1 MLAIFKR
8 EFKSLFWNITG
19 WLFIGITLALFG
31 LYFFVYNLSYGYPYI
46 SYSLSAIAFLFMVTV
61 PILTMRVL
69 AEEKHAK
76 TDQLLLTAP
85 VSVGKIVLGKFLALA
100 LVYTICIGV
109 ICVAPL
115 VLMIFGDVPLA
126 ETYVGILG
134 FWLYGLATIAIGT
147 FVSSLTESQVISA
160 VVSFGLIFVGY
171 MMSSICSVI
180 SSSGNLLT
188 KILGCYDL
196 YTPLD
201 DFFNGTLSIT
211 GIVYYLSVIALALFL
226 TEQMIQ
232 KRRWTISR
240 NMISTSVFSTS
251 MIVIVVALTVVVNLI
266 ASALPETYTQI
277 DATSQKLY
285 SITEDTEKYLD
296 TLKDDVT
303 LYVMVNKNSKDD
315 NVDRTL
321 QKYASASKHVKV
333 KYVDPNVSPTFA
345 SKYTDSDV
353 TSNSIIVVCGDRS
366 KVIDYNSDI
375 YEYSYDSSYNYS
387 VTGYDCE
394 GQVTAAIQYV
404 TSESTTNVYELTGH
418 DESTLSGDF
427 SEVFQKRFM
436 NVESL
441 NLLTVD
447 AIPEDCQALFITAPQ
462 SDLSED
468 DLTKL
473 SQYLGNGGKI
483 YLSIDYSKWNE
494 LTNFKKL
501 LSDNNIKTTESYLVE
516 TDRSYYYPNNPLWLL
531 PNVENTE
538 VSSSVAGMTQVMA
551 PCSVG
556 FTFTGEDDSNVTS
569 FMTTSANATAKTAAN
584 TQKFYEKFAG
594 NDQATDTEI
603 INALTSVQDGDSQGQ
618 YSLGMLV
625 TNANG
630 GELCVL
636 GSAMM
641 CTDGKNQYVSG
652 RNATLFNGIVNALV
666 TTDDGSS
673 DNAVVIAAKDYT
685 VSNLTVSA
693 NAMLVYGILWGIFMP
708 IALIIIGIIVWAR
721 RRKR

>member
-85 VSVGKIVLGKFLALA
+85 ISVGKIVLGKFLALA

-115 VLMIFGDVPLA
+115 VLMIFGEVPLA

-201 DFFNGTLSIT
+201 DFFNGTLSVI

-240 NMISTSVFSTS
+240 NMISTSVFSTG
-251 MIVIVVALTVVVNLI
+251 MIAIVVALTVVVNLI

-333 KYVDPNVSPTFA
+333 KYVDPNDSPAFA

-436 NVESL
+436 NVGSL
-441 NLLTVD
+441 SLLTVD
-447 AIPEDCQALFITAPQ
+447 AIPEDCQAIFITAPQ

-468 DLTKL
+468 DLSKL

-483 YLSIDYSKWNE
+483 YLSIDYSKWND

-501 LSDNNIKTTESYLVE
+501 LSDNSIETTESLLAE
-516 TDRSYYYPNNPLWLL
+516 TDRSYYYQSPFYLL

-538 VSSSVAGMTQVMA
+538 VSSSVAGMTQVFV
-551 PCSVG
+551 PYSVG
-556 FTFTGEDDSNVTS
+556 LTYTGEDDSNVTS
-569 FMTTSANATAKTAAN
+569 FMTTSDTTIAKAAAN
-584 TQKFYEKFAG
+584 IAAVQS
-594 NDQATDTEI
+594 QADAANI
-603 INALTSVQDGDSQGQ
+603 ASVQDGDTQGQ
-618 YSLGMLV
+618 YSLGMMV
-625 TNANG
+625 TNENG

-641 CTDGKNQYVSG
+641 CTDSANQIVSG
-652 RNATLFNGIVNALV
+652 HNATLFNGIVNALV
-666 TTDDGSS
+666 TTDDENS

-708 IALIIIGIIVWAR
+708 IVLIIIGIIVWAR

>member
-85 VSVGKIVLGKFLALA
+85 ISVGKIVLGKFLALA

-115 VLMIFGDVPLA
+115 VLMIFGEVPLA

-201 DFFNGTLSIT
+201 DFFNGTLSVT

-240 NMISTSVFSTS
+240 NMISTSVFSTG
-251 MIVIVVALTVVVNLI
+251 MIAIVVALTVVVNLI

-285 SITEDTEKYLD
+285 SITKDTEKYLD

-436 NVESL
+436 NVGSL
-441 NLLTVD
+441 SLLTVD

-468 DLTKL
+468 DLSKL

-483 YLSIDYSKWNE
+483 YLSIDYSKWND

-501 LSDNNIKTTESYLVE
+501 LSDNSIETTESLLAE
-516 TDRSYYYPNNPLWLL
+516 TDRSYYYQSPFYLL

-538 VSSSVAGMTQVMA
+538 VSSSVAGMTQVFV
-551 PCSVG
+551 PYSVG
-556 FTFTGEDDSNVTS
+556 LTYTGEDDSNVTS
-569 FMTTSANATAKTAAN
+569 FMTTSDTTIAKAAAN
-584 TQKFYEKFAG
+584 IAAVQS
-594 NDQATDTEI
+594 QADAANI
-603 INALTSVQDGDSQGQ
+603 ASVQDGDTQGQ
-618 YSLGMLV
+618 YSLGMMV
-625 TNANG
+625 TNENG

-641 CTDGKNQYVSG
+641 CTDSANQIVSG
-652 RNATLFNGIVNALV
+652 HNATLFNGIVNALV
-666 TTDDGSS
+666 TTDDENS

-708 IALIIIGIIVWAR
+708 IVLIIIGIIVWAR

>member
-85 VSVGKIVLGKFLALA
+85 ISVGKIVLGKFLALA

-115 VLMIFGDVPLA
+115 VLMIFGEVPLA

-201 DFFNGTLSIT
+201 DFFNGTLSVT

-240 NMISTSVFSTS
+240 NMISTSVFSTG
-251 MIVIVVALTVVVNLI
+251 MIAIVVALTVVVNLI

-436 NVESL
+436 NVGSL
-441 NLLTVD
+441 SLLTVD
-447 AIPEDCQALFITAPQ
+447 AIPEDCQAIFITAPQ

-468 DLTKL
+468 DLSKL

-483 YLSIDYSKWNE
+483 YLSIDYSKWND

-501 LSDNNIKTTESYLVE
+501 LSDNNIETTESLLAE
-516 TDRSYYYPNNPLWLL
+516 TDRSYYYQSPFYLL

-538 VSSSVAGMTQVMA
+538 VSSSVAGMTQVFV
-551 PCSVG
+551 PYSVG
-556 FTFTGEDDSNVTS
+556 LTYTGEDDSNVTS
-569 FMTTSANATAKTAAN
+569 FMTTSDTTIAKAAAN
-584 TQKFYEKFAG
+584 IAAVQS
-594 NDQATDTEI
+594 QADAANI
-603 INALTSVQDGDSQGQ
+603 ASAQDGDTQGQ
-618 YSLGMLV
+618 YSLGIMV
-625 TNANG
+625 TNENG

-641 CTDGKNQYVSG
+641 CTDSANQIVSG
-652 RNATLFNGIVNALV
+652 HNATLFNGIVNALV
-666 TTDDGSS
+666 TTDDGNS

-708 IALIIIGIIVWAR
+708 IVLIIIGIIVWAR
-721 RRKR
+721 RRQR

>member
-76 TDQLLLTAP
+76 TAP
-85 VSVGKIVLGKFLALA
+85 ISVGKIVLGKFLALA

-115 VLMIFGDVPLA
+115 VLMIFGEVPLA

-201 DFFNGTLSIT
+201 DFFNGTLSVT

-240 NMISTSVFSTS
+240 NMISTSVFSTG
-251 MIVIVVALTVVVNLI
+251 MIAIVVTLTVVVNLI

-436 NVESL
+436 NVGSL
-441 NLLTVD
+441 SLLTVD
-447 AIPEDCQALFITAPQ
+447 AIPEDCQAIFITAPQ

-468 DLTKL
+468 DLSKL

-483 YLSIDYSKWNE
+483 YLSIDYSKWN

-501 LSDNNIKTTESYLVE
+501 LSDNSIETTESLLAE
-516 TDRSYYYPNNPLWLL
+516 TDRSYYYQSPFYLL

-538 VSSSVAGMTQVMA
+538 VSSSVAGMTQVFV
-551 PCSVG
+551 PYSVG
-556 FTFTGEDDSNVTS
+556 LTYTGEDDSNVTS
-569 FMTTSANATAKTAAN
+569 FMTTSDTTIAKAAAN
-584 TQKFYEKFAG
+584 IAAVQS
-594 NDQATDTEI
+594 QADAANI
-603 INALTSVQDGDSQGQ
+603 ASVQDGDTQGQ
-618 YSLGMLV
+618 YSLGMMV
-625 TNANG
+625 TNENG

-641 CTDGKNQYVSG
+641 CTDSANQIVSG
-652 RNATLFNGIVNALV
+652 HNATLFNGIVNALV
-666 TTDDGSS
+666 TTDDENS

>member
-85 VSVGKIVLGKFLALA
+85 ISVGKIVLGKFLALA

-115 VLMIFGDVPLA
+115 VLMIFGEVPLA

-201 DFFNGTLSIT
+201 DFFNGTLSVT

-240 NMISTSVFSTS
+240 NMISTSVFSTG
-251 MIVIVVALTVVVNLI
+251 MIAIVVALTVVVNLI

-345 SKYTDSDV
+345 SKYTDNDV

-436 NVESL
+436 NVGSL
-441 NLLTVD
+441 SLLTVD
-447 AIPEDCQALFITAPQ
+447 AIPEDCQAIFITAPQ

-468 DLTKL
+468 DLSKL

-483 YLSIDYSKWNE
+483 YLSIDYSKWND

-501 LSDNNIKTTESYLVE
+501 LSDNNIETTESLLAE
-516 TDRSYYYPNNPLWLL
+516 TDRSYYYQSPFYLL

-538 VSSSVAGMTQVMA
+538 VSSSVAGMTQVFV
-551 PCSVG
+551 PYSVG
-556 FTFTGEDDSNVTS
+556 LTYTGEDDSNVTS
-569 FMTTSANATAKTAAN
+569 FMTTSDTTIAKAAAN
-584 TQKFYEKFAG
+584 IAAVQS
-594 NDQATDTEI
+594 QADAANI
-603 INALTSVQDGDSQGQ
+603 ASAQDGDTQGQ
-618 YSLGMLV
+618 YSLGMMV
-625 TNANG
+625 TNENG

-641 CTDGKNQYVSG
+641 CTDSANQIVSG
-652 RNATLFNGIVNALV
+652 HNATLFNGIVNALV
-666 TTDDGSS
+666 TTDDGNS

>member
-85 VSVGKIVLGKFLALA
+85 ISVGKIVLGKFLALA

-115 VLMIFGDVPLA
+115 VLMIFGEVPLA

-201 DFFNGTLSIT
+201 DFFNGTLSVT

-240 NMISTSVFSTS
+240 NMISTSVFSTG
-251 MIVIVVALTVVVNLI
+251 MIAIVVALTVVVNLI

-436 NVESL
+436 NVGSL
-441 NLLTVD
+441 SLLTVD
-447 AIPEDCQALFITAPQ
+447 AIPEDCQAIFITAPQ

-468 DLTKL
+468 DLSKL

-483 YLSIDYSKWNE
+483 YLSIDYSKWND

-501 LSDNNIKTTESYLVE
+501 LSDNNIETTESLLAE
-516 TDRSYYYPNNPLWLL
+516 TDRSYYYQSPFYLL
-531 PNVENTE
+531 PNVKNTE
-538 VSSSVAGMTQVMA
+538 VSSSVAGMTQVFV
-551 PCSVG
+551 PYSVG
-556 FTFTGEDDSNVTS
+556 LTYTGEDDSNVTS
-569 FMTTSANATAKTAAN
+569 FMTTSDTTIAKAAAN
-584 TQKFYEKFAG
+584 IAAVQS
-594 NDQATDTEI
+594 QADAANI
-603 INALTSVQDGDSQGQ
+603 ASAQDGDTQGQ
-618 YSLGMLV
+618 YSLGIMV
-625 TNANG
+625 TNENG

-641 CTDGKNQYVSG
+641 CTDSANQIVSG
-652 RNATLFNGIVNALV
+652 HNATLFNGIVNALV
-666 TTDDGSS
+666 TTDDGNS

-708 IALIIIGIIVWAR
+708 IVLIIIGIIVWAR

>member
-85 VSVGKIVLGKFLALA
+85 ISVGKIVLGKFLALA

-115 VLMIFGDVPLA
+115 VLMIFGEVPLA

-201 DFFNGTLSIT
+201 DFFNGTLSVT

-240 NMISTSVFSTS
+240 NMISTSVFSTG
-251 MIVIVVALTVVVNLI
+251 MIAIVVALTVVVNLI

-285 SITEDTEKYLD
+285 SITKDTEKYLD

-345 SKYTDSDV
+345 SKYTDNDV

-436 NVESL
+436 NVGSL
-441 NLLTVD
+441 SLLTVD
-447 AIPEDCQALFITAPQ
+447 AIPEDCQAIFITAPQ

-468 DLTKL
+468 DLSKL

-483 YLSIDYSKWNE
+483 YLSIDYSKWND

-501 LSDNNIKTTESYLVE
+501 LSDNNIETTESLLAE
-516 TDRSYYYPNNPLWLL
+516 TDRSYYYQSPFYLL

-538 VSSSVAGMTQVMA
+538 VSSSVAGMTQVFV
-551 PCSVG
+551 PYSVG
-556 FTFTGEDDSNVTS
+556 ITYTGEDDSNVTS
-569 FMTTSANATAKTAAN
+569 FMTTSDTTIAKAAAN
-584 TQKFYEKFAG
+584 IAAVQS
-594 NDQATDTEI
+594 QADAANI
-603 INALTSVQDGDSQGQ
+603 ASVQDGDTQGQ
-618 YSLGMLV
+618 YSLGMMV
-625 TNANG
+625 TNENG

-641 CTDGKNQYVSG
+641 CTDSANQIVSG
-652 RNATLFNGIVNALV
+652 HNATLFNGIVNALV
-666 TTDDGSS
+666 TTDDENS

-708 IALIIIGIIVWAR
+708 IVLIIIGIIVWAR

>member
-85 VSVGKIVLGKFLALA
+85 ISVGKIVLGKFLALA

-115 VLMIFGDVPLA
+115 VLMIFGEVPLA

-134 FWLYGLATIAIGT
+134 FWRGGLATIAIGT

-201 DFFNGTLSIT
+201 DFFNGTLSVT

-240 NMISTSVFSTS
+240 NMISTSVFSTG
-251 MIVIVVALTVVVNLI
+251 MIAIVVALTVVVNLI

-436 NVESL
+436 NVGSL
-441 NLLTVD
+441 SLLTVD
-447 AIPEDCQALFITAPQ
+447 AIPEDCQAIFITAPQ

-468 DLTKL
+468 DLSKL

-483 YLSIDYSKWNE
+483 YLSIDYSKWND

-501 LSDNNIKTTESYLVE
+501 LSDNNIETTESLLAE
-516 TDRSYYYPNNPLWLL
+516 TDRSYYYQSPFYLL

-538 VSSSVAGMTQVMA
+538 VSSSVAGMTQVFV
-551 PCSVG
+551 PYSVG
-556 FTFTGEDDSNVTS
+556 LTYTGEDDSNVTS
-569 FMTTSANATAKTAAN
+569 FMTTSDTTIAKAAAN
-584 TQKFYEKFAG
+584 IAAVQS
-594 NDQATDTEI
+594 QADAANI
-603 INALTSVQDGDSQGQ
+603 ASAQDGDTQGQ
-618 YSLGMLV
+618 YSLGIMV
-625 TNANG
+625 TNENG

-641 CTDGKNQYVSG
+641 CTDSANQIVSG
-652 RNATLFNGIVNALV
+652 HNATLFNGIVNALV
-666 TTDDGSS
+666 TTDDGNS

-708 IALIIIGIIVWAR
+708 IVLIIIGIIVWAR

>member
-85 VSVGKIVLGKFLALA
+85 ISVGKIVLGKFLALA

-115 VLMIFGDVPLA
+115 VLMIFGEVPLA

-201 DFFNGTLSIT
+201 DFFNGTLSVT

-240 NMISTSVFSTS
+240 NMISTSVFSTG
-251 MIVIVVALTVVVNLI
+251 MIAIVVALTVVVNLI

-285 SITEDTEKYLD
+285 SITKDTEKYLD

-345 SKYTDSDV
+345 SKYTDNDV

-441 NLLTVD
+441 SLLTVD
-447 AIPEDCQALFITAPQ
+447 AIPEDCQAIFITAPQ

-483 YLSIDYSKWNE
+483 YLSIDYSKWND

-501 LSDNNIKTTESYLVE
+501 LSDNNIETTESLLAE
-516 TDRSYYYPNNPLWLL
+516 TDRSYYYQSPFYLL

-538 VSSSVAGMTQVMA
+538 VSSSVAGMTQVFV
-551 PCSVG
+551 PYSVG
-556 FTFTGEDDSNVTS
+556 LTFTGEDDSNVTS
-569 FMTTSANATAKTAAN
+569 FMTTSDTTIAKAAAN
-584 TQKFYEKFAG
+584 IAAVQS
-594 NDQATDTEI
+594 QADAANI
-603 INALTSVQDGDSQGQ
+603 ASVQDGDTQGQ
-618 YSLGMLV
+618 YSLGIMV
-625 TNANG
+625 TNENG

-641 CTDGKNQYVSG
+641 CTDSANQIVSG
-652 RNATLFNGIVNALV
+652 HNATLFNGIVNALV
-666 TTDDGSS
+666 TTNDGSS

-708 IALIIIGIIVWAR
+708 IALIIVGIIVWAR

>member
-85 VSVGKIVLGKFLALA
+85 ISVGKIVLGKFLALA

-109 ICVAPL
+109 ICVSPL

-201 DFFNGTLSIT
+201 DFFNGTLSVT

-240 NMISTSVFSTS
+240 NMISTSVFSTG
-251 MIVIVVALTVVVNLI
+251 MIAIVVALTVVVNLI

-436 NVESL
+436 NVGSL
-441 NLLTVD
+441 SLLTVD

-468 DLTKL
+468 DLSKL

-483 YLSIDYSKWNE
+483 YLSIDYSKWND

-501 LSDNNIKTTESYLVE
+501 LSDNNIETTESLLAE
-516 TDRSYYYPNNPLWLL
+516 TDRSYYYQSPFYLL

-538 VSSSVAGMTQVMA
+538 VSSSVAGMTQVFV
-551 PCSVG
+551 PYSVG
-556 FTFTGEDDSNVTS
+556 LTYTGEDDSNVTS
-569 FMTTSANATAKTAAN
+569 FMTTSDTTIAKAAAN
-584 TQKFYEKFAG
+584 IAAVQS
-594 NDQATDTEI
+594 QADAANI
-603 INALTSVQDGDSQGQ
+603 ASVQDGDTQGQ
-618 YSLGMLV
+618 YSLGMMV
-625 TNANG
+625 TNENG

-641 CTDGKNQYVSG
+641 CTDSANQIVSG
-652 RNATLFNGIVNALV
+652 HNATLFNGIVNALV
-666 TTDDGSS
+666 TTDDENS

-708 IALIIIGIIVWAR
+708 IVLIIIGIIVWAR

>member
-85 VSVGKIVLGKFLALA
+85 ISVGKIVLGKFLALA

-115 VLMIFGDVPLA
+115 VLMIFGEVPLA

-201 DFFNGTLSIT
+201 DFFNGTLSVT

-240 NMISTSVFSTS
+240 NMISTSVFSTG
-251 MIVIVVALTVVVNLI
+251 MIAIVVTLTVAVNLI

-436 NVESL
+436 NVGSL
-441 NLLTVD
+441 SLLTVD
-447 AIPEDCQALFITAPQ
+447 AIPEDCQAIFITAPQ

-468 DLTKL
+468 DLSKL

-483 YLSIDYSKWNE
+483 YLSIDYSKWND

-501 LSDNNIKTTESYLVE
+501 LSDNSIETTESLLAE
-516 TDRSYYYPNNPLWLL
+516 TDRSYYYQSPFYLL

-538 VSSSVAGMTQVMA
+538 VSSSVAGMTQVFV
-551 PCSVG
+551 PYSVG
-556 FTFTGEDDSNVTS
+556 LTYTGEDDSNVTS
-569 FMTTSANATAKTAAN
+569 FMTTSDTTIAKAAAN
-584 TQKFYEKFAG
+584 IAAVQS
-594 NDQATDTEI
+594 QADAANI
-603 INALTSVQDGDSQGQ
+603 ASVQDGDTQGQ
-618 YSLGMLV
+618 YSLGMMV
-625 TNANG
+625 TNENG

-641 CTDGKNQYVSG
+641 CTDSANQIVSG
-652 RNATLFNGIVNALV
+652 HNATLFNGIVNALV
-666 TTDDGSS
+666 TTDDENS

>member
-46 SYSLSAIAFLFMVTV
+46 SYSLSVIAFLFMVTV

-85 VSVGKIVLGKFLALA
+85 ISVGKIVLGKFLALA

-115 VLMIFGDVPLA
+115 VLMIFGEVPLA

-201 DFFNGTLSIT
+201 DFFNGTLSVT

-240 NMISTSVFSTS
+240 NMISTSVFSTG
-251 MIVIVVALTVVVNLI
+251 MIAIVVALTVVVNLI

-345 SKYTDSDV
+345 SKYTDNDV

-436 NVESL
+436 NVGSL
-441 NLLTVD
+441 SLLTVD
-447 AIPEDCQALFITAPQ
+447 AIPEDCQAIFITAPQ

-468 DLTKL
+468 DLSKL

-483 YLSIDYSKWNE
+483 YLSIDYSKWND

-501 LSDNNIKTTESYLVE
+501 LSDNNIETTESLLAE
-516 TDRSYYYPNNPLWLL
+516 TDRSYYYQSPFYLL

-538 VSSSVAGMTQVMA
+538 VSSSVAGMTQVFV
-551 PCSVG
+551 PYSVG
-556 FTFTGEDDSNVTS
+556 LTYTGEDDSNVTS
-569 FMTTSANATAKTAAN
+569 FMTTSDTTIAKAAAN
-584 TQKFYEKFAG
+584 IAAVQS
-594 NDQATDTEI
+594 QADATNI
-603 INALTSVQDGDSQGQ
+603 ASAQDGDTQGQ
-618 YSLGMLV
+618 YSLGIMV
-625 TNANG
+625 TNENG

-641 CTDGKNQYVSG
+641 CTDSANQIVSG
-652 RNATLFNGIVNALV
+652 HNATLFNGIVNALV
-666 TTDDGSS
+666 TTDDENS

-708 IALIIIGIIVWAR
+708 IVLIIIGIIVWAR

>member
-76 TDQLLLTAP
+76 IDQLLLTAP
-85 VSVGKIVLGKFLALA
+85 ISVGKIVLGKFLALA

-115 VLMIFGDVPLA
+115 VLMIFGEVPLA

-201 DFFNGTLSIT
+201 DFFNGTLSVT

-240 NMISTSVFSTS
+240 NMISTSVFSTG
-251 MIVIVVALTVVVNLI
+251 MIAIVVALTVVVNLI

-436 NVESL
+436 NVGSL
-441 NLLTVD
+441 SLLTVD

-468 DLTKL
+468 DLSKL

-483 YLSIDYSKWNE
+483 YLSIDYSKWND

-501 LSDNNIKTTESYLVE
+501 LSDNSIETTESLLAE
-516 TDRSYYYPNNPLWLL
+516 TDRSYYYQSPFYLL

-538 VSSSVAGMTQVMA
+538 VSSSVAGMTQVFV
-551 PCSVG
+551 PYSVG
-556 FTFTGEDDSNVTS
+556 LTYTGEDDSNVTS
-569 FMTTSANATAKTAAN
+569 FMTTSDTTIAKAAAN
-584 TQKFYEKFAG
+584 IAAVQS
-594 NDQATDTEI
+594 QADASNI
-603 INALTSVQDGDSQGQ
+603 ASVQDGDTQGQ
-618 YSLGMLV
+618 YSLGMMV
-625 TNANG
+625 TNENG

-641 CTDGKNQYVSG
+641 CTDSANQIVSG
-652 RNATLFNGIVNALV
+652 HNATLFNGIVNALV
-666 TTDDGSS
+666 TTDDGNS

>member
-85 VSVGKIVLGKFLALA
+85 ISVGKIVLGKFLALA

-115 VLMIFGDVPLA
+115 VLMIFGEVPLA

-201 DFFNGTLSIT
+201 DFFNGTLSVT

-240 NMISTSVFSTS
+240 NMISTSVFSTG
-251 MIVIVVALTVVVNLI
+251 MIAIVVALTVVVNLI

-345 SKYTDSDV
+345 SKYTDNDV

-436 NVESL
+436 NVGSL
-441 NLLTVD
+441 SLLTVD
-447 AIPEDCQALFITAPQ
+447 AIPEDCQAIFITAPQ

-468 DLTKL
+468 DLSKL

-483 YLSIDYSKWNE
+483 YLSIDYSKWND

-501 LSDNNIKTTESYLVE
+501 LSDNNIETTESLLAE
-516 TDRSYYYPNNPLWLL
+516 TDRSYYYQSPFYLL

-538 VSSSVAGMTQVMA
+538 VSSSVAGMTQVFV
-551 PCSVG
+551 PYSVG
-556 FTFTGEDDSNVTS
+556 LTYTGEDDSNVTS
-569 FMTTSANATAKTAAN
+569 FMTTSDTTIAKAAAN
-584 TQKFYEKFAG
+584 IAAVQS
-594 NDQATDTEI
+594 QADAANI
-603 INALTSVQDGDSQGQ
+603 ASAQDGDTQGQ
-618 YSLGMLV
+618 YSLGIMV
-625 TNANG
+625 TNENG

-641 CTDGKNQYVSG
+641 CTDSANQIVSG
-652 RNATLFNGIVNALV
+652 HNATLFNGIVNALV
-666 TTDDGSS
+666 TTDDGNS

>member
-85 VSVGKIVLGKFLALA
+85 ISVGKIVLGKFLALA

-109 ICVAPL
+109 ICVSPL

-201 DFFNGTLSIT
+201 DFFNGTLSVT

-240 NMISTSVFSTS
+240 NMISTSVFSTG
-251 MIVIVVALTVVVNLI
+251 MIAIVVALTVVVNLI

-345 SKYTDSDV
+345 SKYTDNDV

-436 NVESL
+436 NVGSL
-441 NLLTVD
+441 SLLTVD
-447 AIPEDCQALFITAPQ
+447 AIPEDCQAIFITAPQ

-468 DLTKL
+468 DLSKL

-483 YLSIDYSKWNE
+483 YLSIDYSKWND

-501 LSDNNIKTTESYLVE
+501 LSDNNIETTESLLAE
-516 TDRSYYYPNNPLWLL
+516 TDRSYYYQSPFYLL

-538 VSSSVAGMTQVMA
+538 VSSSVAGMTQVFV
-551 PCSVG
+551 PYSVG
-556 FTFTGEDDSNVTS
+556 LTYTGEDDSNVTS
-569 FMTTSANATAKTAAN
+569 FMTTSDTTIAKAAAN
-584 TQKFYEKFAG
+584 IAAVQS
-594 NDQATDTEI
+594 QADAANI
-603 INALTSVQDGDSQGQ
+603 ASAQDGDTQGQ
-618 YSLGMLV
+618 YSLGMMV
-625 TNANG
+625 TNENG

-641 CTDGKNQYVSG
+641 CTDSANQIVSG
-652 RNATLFNGIVNALV
+652 HNATLFNGIVNALV
-666 TTDDGSS
+666 TTDDGNS

>member
-85 VSVGKIVLGKFLALA
+85 ISVGKIVLGKFLALA

-115 VLMIFGDVPLA
+115 VLMIFGEVPLA

-201 DFFNGTLSIT
+201 DFFNGTLSVT

-240 NMISTSVFSTS
+240 NMISTSVFSTG
-251 MIVIVVALTVVVNLI
+251 MIAIVVALTVVVNLI

-285 SITEDTEKYLD
+285 SITKDTEKYLD

-345 SKYTDSDV
+345 SKYTDNDV

-436 NVESL
+436 NVGSL
-441 NLLTVD
+441 SLLTVD
-447 AIPEDCQALFITAPQ
+447 AIPEDCQAIFITAPQ

-468 DLTKL
+468 DLSKL

-483 YLSIDYSKWNE
+483 YLSIDYSKWND

-501 LSDNNIKTTESYLVE
+501 LSDNNIETTESLLAE
-516 TDRSYYYPNNPLWLL
+516 TDRSYYYQSPFYLL

-538 VSSSVAGMTQVMA
+538 VSSSVAGMTQVFV
-551 PCSVG
+551 PYSVG
-556 FTFTGEDDSNVTS
+556 LTYTGEDDSNVTS
-569 FMTTSANATAKTAAN
+569 FMTTSDTTIAKAAAN
-584 TQKFYEKFAG
+584 IAAVQS
-594 NDQATDTEI
+594 QADAANI
-603 INALTSVQDGDSQGQ
+603 ASAQDGDTQGQ
-618 YSLGMLV
+618 YSLGIMV
-625 TNANG
+625 TNENG

-641 CTDGKNQYVSG
+641 CTDSANQIVSG
-652 RNATLFNGIVNALV
+652 HNATLFNGIVNALV
-666 TTDDGSS
+666 TTDDENS

-708 IALIIIGIIVWAR
+708 IVLIIIGIIVWAR

>member
-46 SYSLSAIAFLFMVTV
+46 AYSLSAIAFLFMVTV

-76 TDQLLLTAP
+76 IDQLLLTAP
-85 VSVGKIVLGKFLALA
+85 ISVGKIVLGKFLALA

-115 VLMIFGDVPLA
+115 VLMIFGEVPLA

-201 DFFNGTLSIT
+201 DFFNGTLSVT

-240 NMISTSVFSTS
+240 NMISTSVFSTG
-251 MIVIVVALTVVVNLI
+251 MIAIVVALTVVVNLI

-285 SITEDTEKYLD
+285 SITKDTEKYLD

-345 SKYTDSDV
+345 SKYTDNDV

-436 NVESL
+436 NVGSL
-441 NLLTVD
+441 SLLTVD
-447 AIPEDCQALFITAPQ
+447 AIPEDCQAIFITAPQ

-468 DLTKL
+468 DLSKL

-483 YLSIDYSKWNE
+483 YLSIDYSKWND

-501 LSDNNIKTTESYLVE
+501 LSDNNIETTESLLAE
-516 TDRSYYYPNNPLWLL
+516 TDRSYYYQSPFYLL

-538 VSSSVAGMTQVMA
+538 VSSSVAGMTQVFV
-551 PCSVG
+551 PYSVG
-556 FTFTGEDDSNVTS
+556 LTYTGEDDSNVTS
-569 FMTTSANATAKTAAN
+569 FMTTSDTTIAKAAAN
-584 TQKFYEKFAG
+584 IAAVQS
-594 NDQATDTEI
+594 QADAANI
-603 INALTSVQDGDSQGQ
+603 ASAQDGDTQGQ
-618 YSLGMLV
+618 YSLGMMV
-625 TNANG
+625 TNENG

-641 CTDGKNQYVSG
+641 CTDSANQIVSG
-652 RNATLFNGIVNALV
+652 HNATLFNGIVNALV
-666 TTDDGSS
+666 TTDDGNS

>member
-85 VSVGKIVLGKFLALA
+85 ISVGKIVLGKFLALA

-115 VLMIFGDVPLA
+115 VLMIFGEVPLA

-171 MMSSICSVI
+171 MMSSICKQLI

-201 DFFNGTLSIT
+201 DFFNGTLSVT

-240 NMISTSVFSTS
+240 NMISTSVFSTG
-251 MIVIVVALTVVVNLI
+251 MIAIVVALTVVVNLI

-285 SITEDTEKYLD
+285 SITKDTEKYLD

-436 NVESL
+436 NVGSL
-441 NLLTVD
+441 SLLTVD
-447 AIPEDCQALFITAPQ
+447 AIPEDCQAIFITAPQ

-468 DLTKL
+468 DLSKL

-483 YLSIDYSKWNE
+483 YLSIDYSKWND

-501 LSDNNIKTTESYLVE
+501 LSDNSIETTESLLAE
-516 TDRSYYYPNNPLWLL
+516 TDRSYYYQSPFYLL

-538 VSSSVAGMTQVMA
+538 VSSSVAGMTQVFV
-551 PCSVG
+551 PYSVG
-556 FTFTGEDDSNVTS
+556 LTYTGEDDSNVTS
-569 FMTTSANATAKTAAN
+569 FMTTSDTTIAKAAAN
-584 TQKFYEKFAG
+584 IAAVQS
-594 NDQATDTEI
+594 QADAANI
-603 INALTSVQDGDSQGQ
+603 ASVQDGDTQGQ
-618 YSLGMLV
+618 YSLGMMV
-625 TNANG
+625 TNENG

-641 CTDGKNQYVSG
+641 CTDSANQIVSG
-652 RNATLFNGIVNALV
+652 HNATLFNGIVNALV
-666 TTDDGSS
+666 TTDDENS

-708 IALIIIGIIVWAR
+708 IVLIIIGIIVWAR

>member
-85 VSVGKIVLGKFLALA
+85 ISVGKIVLGKFLALA

-115 VLMIFGDVPLA
+115 VLMIFGEVPLA

-201 DFFNGTLSIT
+201 DFFNGTLSVT

-240 NMISTSVFSTS
+240 NMISTSVFSTG
-251 MIVIVVALTVVVNLI
+251 MIAIVVALTVVVNLI

-285 SITEDTEKYLD
+285 SITKDTEKYLD

-345 SKYTDSDV
+345 SKYTDNDV

-436 NVESL
+436 NVGSL
-441 NLLTVD
+441 SLLTVD
-447 AIPEDCQALFITAPQ
+447 AIPEDCQAIFITAPQ

-468 DLTKL
+468 DLSKL

-483 YLSIDYSKWNE
+483 YLSIDYSKWND

-501 LSDNNIKTTESYLVE
+501 LSDNNIETTESLLAE
-516 TDRSYYYPNNPLWLL
+516 TDRSYYYQSPFYLL

-538 VSSSVAGMTQVMA
+538 VSSSVAGMTQVFV
-551 PCSVG
+551 PYSVG
-556 FTFTGEDDSNVTS
+556 LTYTGEDDSNVTS
-569 FMTTSANATAKTAAN
+569 FMTTSDTTIAKAAAN
-584 TQKFYEKFAG
+584 IAAVQS
-594 NDQATDTEI
+594 QADAANI
-603 INALTSVQDGDSQGQ
+603 ASVQDGDTQGQ
-618 YSLGMLV
+618 YSLGIMV
-625 TNANG
+625 TNENG

-641 CTDGKNQYVSG
+641 CTDSANQIVSG
-652 RNATLFNGIVNALV
+652 HNATLFNGIVNALV
-666 TTDDGSS
+666 TTDDGNS

>member
-85 VSVGKIVLGKFLALA
+85 ISVGKIVLGKFLALA

-115 VLMIFGDVPLA
+115 VLMIFGEVPLA

-201 DFFNGTLSIT
+201 DFFNGTLSVT

-240 NMISTSVFSTS
+240 NMISTSVFSTG
-251 MIVIVVALTVVVNLI
+251 MIAIVVALTVVVNLI

-436 NVESL
+436 NVGSL
-441 NLLTVD
+441 SLLTVD
-447 AIPEDCQALFITAPQ
+447 AIPEDCQAIFITAPQ

-468 DLTKL
+468 DLSKL

-483 YLSIDYSKWNE
+483 YLSIDYSKWND

-501 LSDNNIKTTESYLVE
+501 LSDNNIETTESLLAE
-516 TDRSYYYPNNPLWLL
+516 TDRSYYYQSPFYLL

-538 VSSSVAGMTQVMA
+538 VSSSVAGMTQVFV
-551 PCSVG
+551 PYSVG
-556 FTFTGEDDSNVTS
+556 LIYTGEDDSNVTS
-569 FMTTSANATAKTAAN
+569 FMTTSDTTIAKAAVNIAAVQSQADAAN
-584 TQKFYEKFAG
+584 IA
-594 NDQATDTEI
+594 
-603 INALTSVQDGDSQGQ
+603 SVQDGDTQGQ
-618 YSLGMLV
+618 YSLGMMV
-625 TNANG
+625 TNENG

-641 CTDGKNQYVSG
+641 CTDSANQIVSG
-652 RNATLFNGIVNALV
+652 HNATLFNGIVNALV
-666 TTDDGSS
+666 TTDDENS

-708 IALIIIGIIVWAR
+708 IVLIIIGIIVWAR

>member
-31 LYFFVYNLSYGYPYI
+31 LYFFVYNLSYGYTYI

-85 VSVGKIVLGKFLALA
+85 ISVGKIVLGKFLALA

-115 VLMIFGDVPLA
+115 VLMIFGEVPLA

-201 DFFNGTLSIT
+201 DFFNGTLSVT

-240 NMISTSVFSTS
+240 NMISTSVFSTG
-251 MIVIVVALTVVVNLI
+251 MIAIVVALTVVVNLI

-345 SKYTDSDV
+345 SKYTDNDV

-436 NVESL
+436 NVGSL
-441 NLLTVD
+441 SLLTVD
-447 AIPEDCQALFITAPQ
+447 AIPEDCQAIFITAPQ

-468 DLTKL
+468 DLSKL

-483 YLSIDYSKWNE
+483 YLSIDYSKWND

-501 LSDNNIKTTESYLVE
+501 LSDNNIETTESLLAE
-516 TDRSYYYPNNPLWLL
+516 TDRSYYYQSPFYLL

-538 VSSSVAGMTQVMA
+538 VSSSVAGMTQVFV
-551 PCSVG
+551 PYSVG
-556 FTFTGEDDSNVTS
+556 LTYTGEDDSNVTS
-569 FMTTSANATAKTAAN
+569 FMTTSDTTIAKAAAN
-584 TQKFYEKFAG
+584 IAAVQS
-594 NDQATDTEI
+594 QADAANI
-603 INALTSVQDGDSQGQ
+603 ASAQDGDTQGQ
-618 YSLGMLV
+618 YSLGMMV
-625 TNANG
+625 TNENG

-641 CTDGKNQYVSG
+641 CTDSANQIVSG
-652 RNATLFNGIVNALV
+652 HNATLFNGIVNALV
-666 TTDDGSS
+666 TTDDGNS

>member
-85 VSVGKIVLGKFLALA
+85 ISVGKIVLGKFLALA

-115 VLMIFGDVPLA
+115 VLMIFGEVPLA

-196 YTPLD
+196 YTTLD
-201 DFFNGTLSIT
+201 DFFNGTLSVT

-240 NMISTSVFSTS
+240 NMISTSVFSTG
-251 MIVIVVALTVVVNLI
+251 MIAIVVTLTVVVNLI

-436 NVESL
+436 NVGSL
-441 NLLTVD
+441 SLLTVD
-447 AIPEDCQALFITAPQ
+447 AIPEDCQAIFITAPQ

-468 DLTKL
+468 DLSKL

-483 YLSIDYSKWNE
+483 YLSIDYSKWND

-501 LSDNNIKTTESYLVE
+501 LSDNSIETTESLLAE
-516 TDRSYYYPNNPLWLL
+516 TDRSYYYQSPFYLL

-538 VSSSVAGMTQVMA
+538 VSSSVAGMTQVFV
-551 PCSVG
+551 PYSVG
-556 FTFTGEDDSNVTS
+556 LTYTGEDDSNVTS
-569 FMTTSANATAKTAAN
+569 FMTTSDTTIAKAAAN
-584 TQKFYEKFAG
+584 IAAVQS
-594 NDQATDTEI
+594 QADAANI
-603 INALTSVQDGDSQGQ
+603 ASVQDGDTQGQ
-618 YSLGMLV
+618 YSLGMMV
-625 TNANG
+625 TNENG

-641 CTDGKNQYVSG
+641 CTDSANQIVSG
-652 RNATLFNGIVNALV
+652 HNATLFNGIVNALV
-666 TTDDGSS
+666 TTDDENS

>member
-85 VSVGKIVLGKFLALA
+85 ISVGKIVLGKFLALA

-115 VLMIFGDVPLA
+115 VLMIFGEVPLA

-201 DFFNGTLSIT
+201 DFFNGTLSVT

-240 NMISTSVFSTS
+240 NMISTSVFSTG
-251 MIVIVVALTVVVNLI
+251 MIAIVVALTVVVNLI

-285 SITEDTEKYLD
+285 SITKDTEKYLD

-345 SKYTDSDV
+345 SKYTDNDV

-436 NVESL
+436 NVGSL
-441 NLLTVD
+441 SLLTVD
-447 AIPEDCQALFITAPQ
+447 AIPEDCQAIFITAPQ

-468 DLTKL
+468 DLSKL

-483 YLSIDYSKWNE
+483 YLSIDYSKWND

-501 LSDNNIKTTESYLVE
+501 LSDNNIETTESLLAE
-516 TDRSYYYPNNPLWLL
+516 TDRSYYYQSPFYLL

-538 VSSSVAGMTQVMA
+538 VSSSVAGMTQVFV
-551 PCSVG
+551 PYSVG
-556 FTFTGEDDSNVTS
+556 LTYTGEDNSNVTS
-569 FMTTSANATAKTAAN
+569 FMTTSDTTIAKAAAN
-584 TQKFYEKFAG
+584 IAAVQS
-594 NDQATDTEI
+594 QADAANI
-603 INALTSVQDGDSQGQ
+603 ASAQDGDTQGQ
-618 YSLGMLV
+618 YSLGIMV
-625 TNANG
+625 TNENG

-641 CTDGKNQYVSG
+641 CTDSANQIVSG
-652 RNATLFNGIVNALV
+652 HNATLFNGIVNALV
-666 TTDDGSS
+666 TTDDGNS

>member
-85 VSVGKIVLGKFLALA
+85 ISVGKIVLGKFLALA

-115 VLMIFGDVPLA
+115 VLMIFGEVPLA

-201 DFFNGTLSIT
+201 DFFNGTLSVT

-240 NMISTSVFSTS
+240 NMISTSVFSTG
-251 MIVIVVALTVVVNLI
+251 MIAIVVALTVVVNLI

-333 KYVDPNVSPTFA
+333 KYVDSNVSPTFA
-345 SKYTDSDV
+345 SKYTDNDV

-436 NVESL
+436 NVGSL
-441 NLLTVD
+441 SLLTVD
-447 AIPEDCQALFITAPQ
+447 AIPEDCQAIFITAPQ

-468 DLTKL
+468 DLSKL

-483 YLSIDYSKWNE
+483 YLSIDYSKWND

-501 LSDNNIKTTESYLVE
+501 LSDNNIETTESLLAE
-516 TDRSYYYPNNPLWLL
+516 TDRSYYYQSPFYLL

-538 VSSSVAGMTQVMA
+538 VSSSVAGMTQVFV
-551 PCSVG
+551 PYSVG
-556 FTFTGEDDSNVTS
+556 LTYTGEDDSNVTS
-569 FMTTSANATAKTAAN
+569 FMTTSDTTIAKAAAN
-584 TQKFYEKFAG
+584 IAAVQS
-594 NDQATDTEI
+594 QADAANI
-603 INALTSVQDGDSQGQ
+603 ASAQDGDTQGQ
-618 YSLGMLV
+618 YSLGIMV
-625 TNANG
+625 TNENG

-641 CTDGKNQYVSG
+641 CTDSANQIVSG
-652 RNATLFNGIVNALV
+652 HNATLFNGIVNALV
-666 TTDDGSS
+666 TTDDENS

-708 IALIIIGIIVWAR
+708 IVLIIIGIIVWAR

>member
-85 VSVGKIVLGKFLALA
+85 ISVGKIVLGKFLALA

-115 VLMIFGDVPLA
+115 VLMIFGEVPLA

-201 DFFNGTLSIT
+201 DFFNGTLSVT

-240 NMISTSVFSTS
+240 NMISTSVFSTG
-251 MIVIVVALTVVVNLI
+251 MIAIVVALTVVVNLI

-285 SITEDTEKYLD
+285 SITKDTEKYLD

-345 SKYTDSDV
+345 SKYTDNDV

-436 NVESL
+436 NVGSL
-441 NLLTVD
+441 SLLTVD
-447 AIPEDCQALFITAPQ
+447 AIPEDCQAIFITAPQ

-468 DLTKL
+468 DLSKL

-483 YLSIDYSKWNE
+483 YLSIDYSKWND

-501 LSDNNIKTTESYLVE
+501 LSDNSIETTESLLAE
-516 TDRSYYYPNNPLWLL
+516 TDRSYYYQSPFYLL

-538 VSSSVAGMTQVMA
+538 VSSSVAGMTQVFV
-551 PCSVG
+551 PYSVG
-556 FTFTGEDDSNVTS
+556 LTYTGEDDSNVTS
-569 FMTTSANATAKTAAN
+569 FMTTSDTTIAKAAAN
-584 TQKFYEKFAG
+584 IAAVQS
-594 NDQATDTEI
+594 QADAANI
-603 INALTSVQDGDSQGQ
+603 ASVQDGDTQGQ
-618 YSLGMLV
+618 YSLGMMV
-625 TNANG
+625 TNENG

-641 CTDGKNQYVSG
+641 CTDSANQIVSG
-652 RNATLFNGIVNALV
+652 HNATLFNGIVNALV
-666 TTDDGSS
+666 TTDDGNS

>member
-85 VSVGKIVLGKFLALA
+85 ISVGKIVLGKFLALA

-115 VLMIFGDVPLA
+115 VLMIFGEVPLA

-201 DFFNGTLSIT
+201 DFFNGTLSVT

-240 NMISTSVFSTS
+240 NMISTSVFSTG
-251 MIVIVVALTVVVNLI
+251 MIAIVVTLTVVVNLI

-333 KYVDPNVSPTFA
+333 KYVDPNVSPTSA

-436 NVESL
+436 NVGSL
-441 NLLTVD
+441 SLLTVD
-447 AIPEDCQALFITAPQ
+447 AIPEDCQAIFITAPQ

-468 DLTKL
+468 DLSKL

-483 YLSIDYSKWNE
+483 YLSIDYSKWND

-501 LSDNNIKTTESYLVE
+501 LSDNSIETTESLLAE
-516 TDRSYYYPNNPLWLL
+516 TDRSYYYQSPFYLL

-538 VSSSVAGMTQVMA
+538 VSSSVAGMTQVFV
-551 PCSVG
+551 PYSVG
-556 FTFTGEDDSNVTS
+556 LTYTGEDDSNVTS
-569 FMTTSANATAKTAAN
+569 FMTTSDTTIAKAAAN
-584 TQKFYEKFAG
+584 IAAVQS
-594 NDQATDTEI
+594 QADAANI
-603 INALTSVQDGDSQGQ
+603 ASVQDGDTQGQ
-618 YSLGMLV
+618 YSLGMMV
-625 TNANG
+625 TNENG

-641 CTDGKNQYVSG
+641 CTDSANQIVSG
-652 RNATLFNGIVNALV
+652 HNATLFNGIVNALV
-666 TTDDGSS
+666 TTDDENS

>member
-85 VSVGKIVLGKFLALA
+85 ISVGKIVLGKFLALA

-109 ICVAPL
+109 ICVSPL
-115 VLMIFGDVPLA
+115 VLMIFDDVPLA

-201 DFFNGTLSIT
+201 DFFNGTLSVT

-240 NMISTSVFSTS
+240 NMISTSVFSTG
-251 MIVIVVALTVVVNLI
+251 MIAIVVALTVVVNLI

-436 NVESL
+436 NVGSL
-441 NLLTVD
+441 SLLTVD
-447 AIPEDCQALFITAPQ
+447 AIPEDCQAIFITAPQ

-468 DLTKL
+468 DLSKL

-483 YLSIDYSKWNE
+483 YLSIDYSKWND

-501 LSDNNIKTTESYLVE
+501 LSDNNIETTESLLAE
-516 TDRSYYYPNNPLWLL
+516 TDRSYYYQSPFYLL

-538 VSSSVAGMTQVMA
+538 VSSSVAGMTQVFV
-551 PCSVG
+551 PYSVG
-556 FTFTGEDDSNVTS
+556 LTYTGEDDSNVTS
-569 FMTTSANATAKTAAN
+569 FMTTSDTTIAKAAAN
-584 TQKFYEKFAG
+584 IAAVQS
-594 NDQATDTEI
+594 QADAANI
-603 INALTSVQDGDSQGQ
+603 ASVQDGDTQGQ
-618 YSLGMLV
+618 YSLGMMV
-625 TNANG
+625 TNENG

-641 CTDGKNQYVSG
+641 CTDSANQIVSG
-652 RNATLFNGIVNALV
+652 HNATLFNGIVNALV
-666 TTDDGSS
+666 TTDDENS

-708 IALIIIGIIVWAR
+708 IVLIIIGIIVWAR

>member
-76 TDQLLLTAP
+76 IDQLLLTAP
-85 VSVGKIVLGKFLALA
+85 ISVGKIVLGKFLALA

-115 VLMIFGDVPLA
+115 VLMIFGEVPLA

-201 DFFNGTLSIT
+201 DFFNGTLSVT

-240 NMISTSVFSTS
+240 NMISTSVFSTG
-251 MIVIVVALTVVVNLI
+251 MIAIVVALTVVVNLI

-285 SITEDTEKYLD
+285 SITKDTEKYLD

-345 SKYTDSDV
+345 SKYTDNDV

-436 NVESL
+436 NVGSL
-441 NLLTVD
+441 SLLTVD
-447 AIPEDCQALFITAPQ
+447 AIPEDCQAIFITAPQ

-468 DLTKL
+468 DLSKL

-483 YLSIDYSKWNE
+483 YLSIDYSKWND

-501 LSDNNIKTTESYLVE
+501 LSDNNIETTESLLAE
-516 TDRSYYYPNNPLWLL
+516 TDRSYYYQSPFYLL

-538 VSSSVAGMTQVMA
+538 VSSSVAGMTQVFV
-551 PCSVG
+551 PYSVG
-556 FTFTGEDDSNVTS
+556 LTYTGEDDSNVTS
-569 FMTTSANATAKTAAN
+569 FMTTSDTTIAKAAAN
-584 TQKFYEKFAG
+584 IAAVQS
-594 NDQATDTEI
+594 QADAANI
-603 INALTSVQDGDSQGQ
+603 ASAQDGDTQDQ
-618 YSLGMLV
+618 YSLGMMV
-625 TNANG
+625 TNENG

-641 CTDGKNQYVSG
+641 CTDSANQIVSG
-652 RNATLFNGIVNALV
+652 HNATLFNGIVNALV
-666 TTDDGSS
+666 TTDDGNS

>member
-85 VSVGKIVLGKFLALA
+85 ISVGKIVLGKFLALA

-115 VLMIFGDVPLA
+115 VLMIFGEVPLA

-201 DFFNGTLSIT
+201 DFFNGTLSVT

-240 NMISTSVFSTS
+240 NMISTSVFSTG
-251 MIVIVVALTVVVNLI
+251 MIAIVVALTVVVNLI

-285 SITEDTEKYLD
+285 SITKDTEKYLD

-345 SKYTDSDV
+345 SKYTDNDV

-436 NVESL
+436 NVGSL
-441 NLLTVD
+441 SLLTVD
-447 AIPEDCQALFITAPQ
+447 AIPEDCQAIFITAPQ

-468 DLTKL
+468 DLSKL

-483 YLSIDYSKWNE
+483 YLSIDYSKWND

-501 LSDNNIKTTESYLVE
+501 LSDNSIETTESLLAE
-516 TDRSYYYPNNPLWLL
+516 TDRSYYYQSPFYLL

-538 VSSSVAGMTQVMA
+538 VSSSVAGMTQVFV
-551 PCSVG
+551 PYSVG
-556 FTFTGEDDSNVTS
+556 LTYTGEDDSNVTS
-569 FMTTSANATAKTAAN
+569 FMTTSDTTIAKAAAN
-584 TQKFYEKFAG
+584 IAAVQS
-594 NDQATDTEI
+594 QADAANI
-603 INALTSVQDGDSQGQ
+603 ASVQDGDTQGQ
-618 YSLGMLV
+618 YSLGMMV
-625 TNANG
+625 TNENG

-641 CTDGKNQYVSG
+641 CTDSANQIVSG
-652 RNATLFNGIVNALV
+652 HNATLFNGIVNALV
-666 TTDDGSS
+666 TTDDENS

-708 IALIIIGIIVWAR
+708 IVLIIIGIIVWAR

>member
-85 VSVGKIVLGKFLALA
+85 ISVGKIVLGKFLALA

-115 VLMIFGDVPLA
+115 VLMIFGEVPLA

-201 DFFNGTLSIT
+201 DFFNGTLSVT

-240 NMISTSVFSTS
+240 NMISTSVFSTG
-251 MIVIVVALTVVVNLI
+251 MIAIVVALTVVVNLI

-285 SITEDTEKYLD
+285 SITKDTEKYLD

-436 NVESL
+436 NVGSL
-441 NLLTVD
+441 SLLTVD
-447 AIPEDCQALFITAPQ
+447 AIPEDCQAIFITAPQ

-468 DLTKL
+468 DLSKL

-483 YLSIDYSKWNE
+483 YLSIDYSKWND

-501 LSDNNIKTTESYLVE
+501 LSDNSIETTESLLAE
-516 TDRSYYYPNNPLWLL
+516 TDRSYYYQSPFYLL

-538 VSSSVAGMTQVMA
+538 VSSSVAGMTQVFV
-551 PCSVG
+551 PYSVG
-556 FTFTGEDDSNVTS
+556 LTYTGEDDSDVTS
-569 FMTTSANATAKTAAN
+569 FMTTSDTTIAKAAAN
-584 TQKFYEKFAG
+584 IAAVQS
-594 NDQATDTEI
+594 QADAANI
-603 INALTSVQDGDSQGQ
+603 ASVQDGDTQGQ
-618 YSLGMLV
+618 YSLGMMV
-625 TNANG
+625 TNENG

-641 CTDGKNQYVSG
+641 CTDSANQIVSG
-652 RNATLFNGIVNALV
+652 HNATLFNGIVNALV
-666 TTDDGSS
+666 TTDDENS

-708 IALIIIGIIVWAR
+708 IVLIIIGIIVWAR

>member
-85 VSVGKIVLGKFLALA
+85 ISVGKIVLGKFLALA

-115 VLMIFGDVPLA
+115 VLMIFGEVPLA

-201 DFFNGTLSIT
+201 DFFNGTLSVT

-240 NMISTSVFSTS
+240 NMISTSVFSTG
-251 MIVIVVALTVVVNLI
+251 MIAIVVALTVVVNLI
-266 ASALPETYTQI
+266 ASALPESYTQI

-436 NVESL
+436 NVGSL
-441 NLLTVD
+441 SLLTVD
-447 AIPEDCQALFITAPQ
+447 AIPEDCQAIFITAPQ

-468 DLTKL
+468 DLSKL

-483 YLSIDYSKWNE
+483 YLSIDYSKWND

-501 LSDNNIKTTESYLVE
+501 LSDNNIETTESLLAE
-516 TDRSYYYPNNPLWLL
+516 TDRSYYYQSPFYLL

-538 VSSSVAGMTQVMA
+538 VSSSVAGMTQVFV
-551 PCSVG
+551 PYSVG
-556 FTFTGEDDSNVTS
+556 LTYTGEDDSNVTS
-569 FMTTSANATAKTAAN
+569 FMTTSDTTIAKAAAN
-584 TQKFYEKFAG
+584 IAAVQS
-594 NDQATDTEI
+594 QADAANI
-603 INALTSVQDGDSQGQ
+603 ASAQDGDTQGQ
-618 YSLGMLV
+618 YSLGIMV
-625 TNANG
+625 TNENG

-641 CTDGKNQYVSG
+641 CTDSANQIVSG
-652 RNATLFNGIVNALV
+652 HNATLFNGIVNALV
-666 TTDDGSS
+666 TTDDGNS

-708 IALIIIGIIVWAR
+708 IVLIIIGIIVWAR

>member
-31 LYFFVYNLSYGYPYI
+31 LYFFVYNLAYGYPYI

-85 VSVGKIVLGKFLALA
+85 ISVGKIVLGKFLALA

-115 VLMIFGDVPLA
+115 VLMIFGEVPLA

-201 DFFNGTLSIT
+201 DFFNGTLSVT

-240 NMISTSVFSTS
+240 NMISTSVFSTG
-251 MIVIVVALTVVVNLI
+251 MIAIVVTLTVVVNLI

-436 NVESL
+436 NVGSL
-441 NLLTVD
+441 SLLTVD
-447 AIPEDCQALFITAPQ
+447 AIPEDCQAIFITAPQ

-468 DLTKL
+468 DLSKL

-483 YLSIDYSKWNE
+483 YLSIDYSKWND

-501 LSDNNIKTTESYLVE
+501 LSDNSIETTESLLAE
-516 TDRSYYYPNNPLWLL
+516 TDRSYYYQSPFYLL

-538 VSSSVAGMTQVMA
+538 VSSSVAGMTQVFV
-551 PCSVG
+551 PYSVG
-556 FTFTGEDDSNVTS
+556 LTYTGEDDSNVTS
-569 FMTTSANATAKTAAN
+569 FMTTSDTTIAKAAAN
-584 TQKFYEKFAG
+584 IAAVQS
-594 NDQATDTEI
+594 QADAANI
-603 INALTSVQDGDSQGQ
+603 ASVQDGDTQGQ
-618 YSLGMLV
+618 YSLGMMV
-625 TNANG
+625 TNENG

-641 CTDGKNQYVSG
+641 CTDSANQIVSG
-652 RNATLFNGIVNALV
+652 HNATLFNGIVNALV
-666 TTDDGSS
+666 TTDDENS

>member
-85 VSVGKIVLGKFLALA
+85 ISVGKIVLGKFLALA

-115 VLMIFGDVPLA
+115 VLMIFGEVPLA

-201 DFFNGTLSIT
+201 DFFNGTLSVT

-240 NMISTSVFSTS
+240 NMISTSVFSTG
-251 MIVIVVALTVVVNLI
+251 MIAIVVALTVVVNLI

-436 NVESL
+436 NVGSL
-441 NLLTVD
+441 SLLTVD
-447 AIPEDCQALFITAPQ
+447 AIPEDCQAIFITAPQ

-468 DLTKL
+468 DLSKL

-483 YLSIDYSKWNE
+483 YLSIDYSKWND

-501 LSDNNIKTTESYLVE
+501 LSDNNIETTESLLAE
-516 TDRSYYYPNNPLWLL
+516 TDRSYYYQSPFYLL

-538 VSSSVAGMTQVMA
+538 VSSSVAGMTQVFV
-551 PCSVG
+551 PYSVG
-556 FTFTGEDDSNVTS
+556 LTYTGEDDSNVTS
-569 FMTTSANATAKTAAN
+569 FMTTSDTTIAKAAAN
-584 TQKFYEKFAG
+584 IAAVQS
-594 NDQATDTEI
+594 QADAANI
-603 INALTSVQDGDSQGQ
+603 ASVQAGDTQGQ
-618 YSLGMLV
+618 YSLGMMV
-625 TNANG
+625 TNENG

-641 CTDGKNQYVSG
+641 CTDSANQIVSG
-652 RNATLFNGIVNALV
+652 HNATLFNGIVNALV
-666 TTDDGSS
+666 TTDDGNS

-693 NAMLVYGILWGIFMP
+693 NAMLVYGILWGTFMP
-708 IALIIIGIIVWAR
+708 IVLIIIGIIVWAR

>member
-85 VSVGKIVLGKFLALA
+85 ISVGKIVLGKFLALA

-115 VLMIFGDVPLA
+115 VLMIFGEVPLA

-201 DFFNGTLSIT
+201 DFFNGTLSVT

-240 NMISTSVFSTS
+240 NMISTSVFSTG
-251 MIVIVVALTVVVNLI
+251 MIAIVVALTVVVNLI

-441 NLLTVD
+441 SLLTVD

-468 DLTKL
+468 DLSKL

-483 YLSIDYSKWNE
+483 YLSIDYSKWND

-501 LSDNNIKTTESYLVE
+501 LSDNNIETTESLLAE
-516 TDRSYYYPNNPLWLL
+516 TDRSYYYQSPFYLL

-538 VSSSVAGMTQVMA
+538 VSSSVTGMTQVFV
-551 PCSVG
+551 PYSVG
-556 FTFTGEDDSNVTS
+556 LTYTGEDDSNVTS
-569 FMTTSANATAKTAAN
+569 FMTTSDTTIAKAAAN
-584 TQKFYEKFAG
+584 IAAVQS
-594 NDQATDTEI
+594 QADAANI
-603 INALTSVQDGDSQGQ
+603 ASVQDGDTQGQ
-618 YSLGMLV
+618 YSLGMMV
-625 TNANG
+625 TNENG

-641 CTDGKNQYVSG
+641 CTDSANQIVSG
-652 RNATLFNGIVNALV
+652 HNATLFNGIVNALV
-666 TTDDGSS
+666 TTDDGNS

-708 IALIIIGIIVWAR
+708 IVLIIIGIIVWAR

>member
-19 WLFIGITLALFG
+19 WLFIGLTLALFG

-85 VSVGKIVLGKFLALA
+85 ISVGKIVLGKFLALA

-115 VLMIFGDVPLA
+115 VLMIFGEVPLA

-201 DFFNGTLSIT
+201 DFFNGTLSVT

-240 NMISTSVFSTS
+240 NMISTSVFSTG
-251 MIVIVVALTVVVNLI
+251 MIAIVVALTVVVNLI

-436 NVESL
+436 NVGSL
-441 NLLTVD
+441 SLLTVD

-468 DLTKL
+468 DLSKL

-483 YLSIDYSKWNE
+483 YLSIDYSKWND

-501 LSDNNIKTTESYLVE
+501 LSDNSIETTESLLAE
-516 TDRSYYYPNNPLWLL
+516 TDRSYYYQSPFYLL

-538 VSSSVAGMTQVMA
+538 VSSSVAGMTQVFV
-551 PCSVG
+551 PYSVG
-556 FTFTGEDDSNVTS
+556 LTYTGEDDSNVTS
-569 FMTTSANATAKTAAN
+569 FTTTSDTTIAKAAAN
-584 TQKFYEKFAG
+584 IAAVQS
-594 NDQATDTEI
+594 QADAANI
-603 INALTSVQDGDSQGQ
+603 ASVQDGDTQGQ
-618 YSLGMLV
+618 YSLGMMV
-625 TNANG
+625 TNENG
-630 GELCVL
+630 GKLCVL

-641 CTDGKNQYVSG
+641 CTDSANQIVSG
-652 RNATLFNGIVNALV
+652 HNATLFNGIVNALV
-666 TTDDGSS
+666 TTDDENS

-708 IALIIIGIIVWAR
+708 IVLIIIGIIVWAR

>member
-85 VSVGKIVLGKFLALA
+85 ISVGKIVLGKFLALA

-115 VLMIFGDVPLA
+115 VLMVFGEVPLA

-201 DFFNGTLSIT
+201 DFFNGTLSVT

-240 NMISTSVFSTS
+240 NMISTSVFSTG
-251 MIVIVVALTVVVNLI
+251 MIAIVVALTVVVNLI

-353 TSNSIIVVCGDRS
+353 TSNSIIVLCGDRS

-436 NVESL
+436 NVGSL
-441 NLLTVD
+441 SLLTVD

-468 DLTKL
+468 DLSKL

-483 YLSIDYSKWNE
+483 YLSIDYSKWND

-501 LSDNNIKTTESYLVE
+501 LSDNSIETTESLLAE
-516 TDRSYYYPNNPLWLL
+516 TDRSYYYQSPFYLL

-538 VSSSVAGMTQVMA
+538 VSSSVAGMTQVFV
-551 PCSVG
+551 PYSVG
-556 FTFTGEDDSNVTS
+556 LTYTGEDDSNVTS
-569 FMTTSANATAKTAAN
+569 FMTTSDTTIAKAAAN
-584 TQKFYEKFAG
+584 IAAVQS
-594 NDQATDTEI
+594 QADAANI
-603 INALTSVQDGDSQGQ
+603 ASVQDGDTQGQ
-618 YSLGMLV
+618 YSLGMMV
-625 TNANG
+625 TNENG

-641 CTDGKNQYVSG
+641 CTDSANQIVSG
-652 RNATLFNGIVNALV
+652 HNATLFNGIINALV
-666 TTDDGSS
+666 TTDDGNS

>member
-85 VSVGKIVLGKFLALA
+85 ISVGKIVLGKFLALA

-115 VLMIFGDVPLA
+115 VLMIFGEVPLA

-201 DFFNGTLSIT
+201 DFFNGTLSVT

-240 NMISTSVFSTS
+240 NMISTSVFSTG
-251 MIVIVVALTVVVNLI
+251 MIAIVVALTVVVNLI

-285 SITEDTEKYLD
+285 SITKDTEKYLD

-345 SKYTDSDV
+345 SKYTDNDV

-436 NVESL
+436 NVGSL
-441 NLLTVD
+441 SLLTVD
-447 AIPEDCQALFITAPQ
+447 AIPEDCQAIFITAPQ

-468 DLTKL
+468 DLSKL

-483 YLSIDYSKWNE
+483 YLSIDYSKWND

-501 LSDNNIKTTESYLVE
+501 LSDNSIETTESLLAE
-516 TDRSYYYPNNPLWLL
+516 TDRSYYYQSPFYLL

-538 VSSSVAGMTQVMA
+538 VSSSVAGMTQVFV
-551 PCSVG
+551 PYSVG
-556 FTFTGEDDSNVTS
+556 LTYTGEDDSNVTS
-569 FMTTSANATAKTAAN
+569 FMTTSDTTIAKAAAN
-584 TQKFYEKFAG
+584 IAAVQS
-594 NDQATDTEI
+594 QADAANI
-603 INALTSVQDGDSQGQ
+603 ASVQDGDTQGQ
-618 YSLGMLV
+618 YSLGMMV
-625 TNANG
+625 TNENG

-641 CTDGKNQYVSG
+641 CTDSANQIVSG
-652 RNATLFNGIVNALV
+652 HNATLFNGIENALV
-666 TTDDGSS
+666 TTDDENS

-708 IALIIIGIIVWAR
+708 IVLIIIGIIVWAR

>member
-85 VSVGKIVLGKFLALA
+85 ISVGKIVLGKFLALA

-115 VLMIFGDVPLA
+115 VLMIFGEVPLA

-201 DFFNGTLSIT
+201 DFFNGTLSVT

-240 NMISTSVFSTS
+240 NMISTSVFSTG
-251 MIVIVVALTVVVNLI
+251 MIAIVVALTVVVNLI

-345 SKYTDSDV
+345 SKYTDNDV

-427 SEVFQKRFM
+427 SEVFQTRFM
-436 NVESL
+436 NVGSL
-441 NLLTVD
+441 SLLTVD
-447 AIPEDCQALFITAPQ
+447 AIPEDCQAIFITAPQ

-468 DLTKL
+468 DLSKL

-483 YLSIDYSKWNE
+483 YLSIDYSKWND

-501 LSDNNIKTTESYLVE
+501 LSDNNIETTESLLAE
-516 TDRSYYYPNNPLWLL
+516 TDRSYYYQSPFYLL

-538 VSSSVAGMTQVMA
+538 VSSSVAGMTQVFV
-551 PCSVG
+551 PYSVG
-556 FTFTGEDDSNVTS
+556 LTYTGEDDSNVTS
-569 FMTTSANATAKTAAN
+569 FMTTSDTTIAKAAAN
-584 TQKFYEKFAG
+584 IAAVQS
-594 NDQATDTEI
+594 QADAANI
-603 INALTSVQDGDSQGQ
+603 ASAQDGDTQGQ
-618 YSLGMLV
+618 YSLGMMV
-625 TNANG
+625 TNENG

-641 CTDGKNQYVSG
+641 CTDSANQIVSG
-652 RNATLFNGIVNALV
+652 HNATLFNGIVNALV
-666 TTDDGSS
+666 TTDDGNS

>member
-8 EFKSLFWNITG
+8 EFKSLFWNIIG

-85 VSVGKIVLGKFLALA
+85 ISVGKIVLGKFLALA

-109 ICVAPL
+109 ICVSPL

-201 DFFNGTLSIT
+201 DFFNGTLSVT

-240 NMISTSVFSTS
+240 NMISTSVFSTG
-251 MIVIVVALTVVVNLI
+251 MIAIVVALTVVVNLI

-436 NVESL
+436 NVGSL
-441 NLLTVD
+441 SLLTVD

-468 DLTKL
+468 DLSKL

-483 YLSIDYSKWNE
+483 YLSIDYSKWND

-501 LSDNNIKTTESYLVE
+501 LSDNNIETTESLLAE
-516 TDRSYYYPNNPLWLL
+516 TDRSYYYQSPFYLL

-538 VSSSVAGMTQVMA
+538 VSSSVVGMTQVFV
-551 PCSVG
+551 PYSVG
-556 FTFTGEDDSNVTS
+556 LTYTGEDDSNVTS
-569 FMTTSANATAKTAAN
+569 FMTTSDTTIAKAAAN
-584 TQKFYEKFAG
+584 IAAVQS
-594 NDQATDTEI
+594 QADAANI
-603 INALTSVQDGDSQGQ
+603 ASVQDGDTQGQ
-618 YSLGMLV
+618 YSLGMMV
-625 TNANG
+625 TNENG

-641 CTDGKNQYVSG
+641 CTDSANQIVSG
-652 RNATLFNGIVNALV
+652 HNATLFNGIVNALV
-666 TTDDGSS
+666 TTDDGNS

>member
-85 VSVGKIVLGKFLALA
+85 ISVGKIVLGKFLALA

-115 VLMIFGDVPLA
+115 VLMIFGEVPLA

-201 DFFNGTLSIT
+201 DFFNGTLSVT

-240 NMISTSVFSTS
+240 NMISTSVFSTG
-251 MIVIVVALTVVVNLI
+251 MIAIVVALTVVVNLI

-436 NVESL
+436 NVGSL
-441 NLLTVD
+441 SLLTVD
-447 AIPEDCQALFITAPQ
+447 AIPEDCQAIFITAPQ

-468 DLTKL
+468 DLSKL

-483 YLSIDYSKWNE
+483 YLSIDYSKWND

-501 LSDNNIKTTESYLVE
+501 LSDNNIETTESLLAE
-516 TDRSYYYPNNPLWLL
+516 TDRSYYYQSPFYLL

-538 VSSSVAGMTQVMA
+538 VSSSVAGMTQVFV
-551 PCSVG
+551 PYSVG
-556 FTFTGEDDSNVTS
+556 LTYTGEDDSNVTS
-569 FMTTSANATAKTAAN
+569 FMTTSDTTIAKAAAN
-584 TQKFYEKFAG
+584 IAAVQS
-594 NDQATDTEI
+594 QADAANI
-603 INALTSVQDGDSQGQ
+603 ASAQDGDTQGQ
-618 YSLGMLV
+618 YSLGIMV
-625 TNANG
+625 TNENG

-641 CTDGKNQYVSG
+641 CTDSANQIVSG
-652 RNATLFNGIVNALV
+652 HNATLFNGIVNALV
-666 TTDDGSS
+666 TTDDGNS
-673 DNAVVIAAKDYT
+673 DTAVVIAAKDYT

-708 IALIIIGIIVWAR
+708 IVLIIIGIIVWAR